1 MRRWIHSPPTA
12 SPRMNAL
19 SISSKACVEDPS
31 TSASMRI
38 HATSYMNDDAPVTNA
53 APRKKK
59 NVPSRRS
66 SCGTKASVGVSCPR
80 KNHHT
85 APATAKLISA
95 AVRIVPGSPT
105 AAISTNPLTSTPAA
119 APRLFVKYSI
129 ASDCPGRCA
138 KTRSTPAVM
147 SGNVIPSST
156 D

>member
-1 MRRWIHSPPTA
+1 
-12 SPRMNAL
+12 
-19 SISSKACVEDPS
+19 
-31 TSASMRI
+31 MRI

-80 KNHHT
+80 KSHHT

-95 AVRIVPGSPT
+95 AVRIVPGRPT

-138 KTRSTPAVM
+138 KTRSRPAVM
-147 SGNVIPSST
+147 SGKVIPSST